1 MAKEV
6 QRHSRPKNPEEAQ
19 QLRIAQAELDTY
31 VDGLSR
37 VTGYIP
43 GLSTSPHLR
52 VGSTVV
58 LMTHLLSVV
67 YIRRLSQLLAP
78 ARDVSCIQVEEAPKD
93 PCRTDGC
100 SNSDESLW

>member
-43 GLSTSPHLR
+43 GLSTSSWNLR
-52 VGSTVV
+52 VGSIVV
-58 LMTHLLSVV
+58 LMSHLLSVV

-100 SNSDESLW
+100 SSDESLW